1 MVYRP
6 ERDTVSDKYV
16 VSKERQAELFT
27 QREGETAEQ
36 FVTRQIDSATP
47 FEATWLYMLRNDPAQ
62 RAAWEFHQAATSA
75 RWSRVSIRIAVIG
88 TIVNTAL
95 AIVAIIVS

>member
-1 MVYRP
+1 MTKTH
-6 ERDTVSDKYV
+6 EVSIA
-16 VSKERQAELFT
+16 RQAEF
-27 QREGETAEQ
+27 EQ
-36 FVTRQIDSATP
+36 KPNEDVHQWIARQIDMATP
-47 FEATWLYMLRNDPAQ
+47 FEATWLYLLRSGDEKQ

-95 AIVAIIVS
+95 AIVAIVVS